1 MTRAKTL
8 AISTEYSHVA
18 VAMHHQFEM
27 WAESRRSGDAMM
39 LVPPTEV
46 EHVQQM
52 LRSKHHP
59 FTTIDSNV
67 SW

>member
-1 MTRAKTL
+1 
-8 AISTEYSHVA
+8 
-18 VAMHHQFEM
+18 MHPYGYNYNQFEV

-67 SW
+67 SR